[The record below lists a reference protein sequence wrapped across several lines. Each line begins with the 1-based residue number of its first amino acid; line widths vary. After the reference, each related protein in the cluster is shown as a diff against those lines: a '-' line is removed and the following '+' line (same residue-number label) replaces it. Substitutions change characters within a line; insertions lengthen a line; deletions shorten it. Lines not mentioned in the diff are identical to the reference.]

1 LCCWRTDACAS
12 GSGAPRAT
20 ALYCSARVLKHG
32 AGGRDTMLDSFR
44 MFLYTYT
51 FGERPTPDE
60 RAAPLVDGN
69 LFESVGAYTHK
80 YMDSL
85 LVRTLERWSADP
97 RLTHEGLPRA
107 QNAMSSAARRD
118 FLHHMDRA
126 QVRHVFTDD
135 YVHALRQLQQST
147 SVAGA
152 TTQAAAQDIQLPKRQ
167 KVRIK

>member
-1 LCCWRTDACAS
+1 
-12 GSGAPRAT
+12 
-20 ALYCSARVLKHG
+20 
-32 AGGRDTMLDSFR
+32 MLDSFR

-80 YMDSL
+80 Y
-85 LVRTLERWSADP
+85 
-97 RLTHEGLPRA
+97 EGLPRA